1 MEDIQIMKK
10 RLEAHKY
17 IGTKR
22 KETYEMQMEY
32 DDEKRAQVV
41 KGHFLKQLDAAE
53 EYVRKVA
60 TNQMDDDEL
69 KNLLE
74 KELEEVEK
82 ARKWATETFE
92 KYKQKVEMFRQK
104 RLMPNQFR
112 GFMLDQEV
120 TKAPLQTA
128 DEEKFEDK
136 PKPKKKTEETKHQ
149 LIKELDVLL
158 RGETTFQAT
167 KEKEEL
173 LAHVAEKKQTIKS
186 EEVTDEDEK
195 ETTQKR
201 SVQNGETKKQWYR
214 QQRKENMET
223 LGESSLIERPHM
235 NATCFVLRKHTEMEI
250 NGTKYVLGPILS
262 NEDDEE
268 ENNPESSSR
277 KEETYD
283 AMDCEKAE
291 DNDVGTQNR

>member
-10 RLEAHKY
+10 RLETHKY
-17 IGTKR
+17 VGTKR
-22 KETYEMQMEY
+22 KGTYEMQMEY
-32 DDEKRAQVV
+32 EYDKRAQLG
-41 KGHFLKQLDAAE
+41 KERFLKQLDTIE
-53 EYVRKVA
+53 EHVRKIA
-60 TNQMDDDEL
+60 TSKMDDDEL
-69 KNLLE
+69 KNLLK
-74 KELEEVEK
+74 KEFEEVEK

-92 KYKQKVEMFRQK
+92 EYKRKVDMFRQK

-112 GFMLDQEV
+112 GFMLAQEA

-136 PKPKKKTEETKHQ
+136 PKSEKQIEKTKHQ
-149 LIKELDVLL
+149 LIKELDVHM

-195 ETTQKR
+195 ETTQKQL
-201 SVQNGETKKQWYR
+201 VQNVKRKDQWYH

-223 LGESSLIERPHM
+223 LDESSFIERSHM
-235 NATCFVLRKHTEMEI
+235 NATCFVLRKHT
-250 NGTKYVLGPILS
+250 
-262 NEDDEE
+262 
-268 ENNPESSSR
+268 
-277 KEETYD
+277 
-283 AMDCEKAE
+283 
-291 DNDVGTQNR
+291 